1 MMTRRFLILVTAS
14 MLAGFLTS
22 VSAQNADQ
30 LTKEEISNAE
40 VVDHIYFPIPG
51 ELFTALDKHGKP
63 DWSAQF
69 RTPIAA
75 IYTNRT
81 QIALNLGGLIADGY
95 LAVEAQDGQQVKN
108 IARDIKVISKPLGVE
123 QDLLNRANSIID
135 FAEKGNWDTLTEE
148 LEAVQ
153 NEVVIAMLQHQD
165 KELVTM
171 VMLGGWVRGTE
182 ILSSH
187 LSTHYK
193 PEAAKLLRQP
203 KIVDFFVKRLA
214 DMPKKV
220 TNSSFMNKIRLSLF
234 DLRKAVTFPN
244 EAIPTAEE
252 VKKIA
257 EIAANISNI
266 IATKE

>member
-1 MMTRRFLILVTAS
+1 MTRRFLFLATAS

-22 VSAQNADQ
+22 VSAQNPDQ
-30 LTKEEISNAE
+30 LTKEEINAAE
-40 VVDHIYFPIPG
+40 VVDRISFPIPG

-123 QDLLNRANSIID
+123 QDLLNRANSIIE

-153 NEVVIAMLQHQD
+153 NEVVIAMVQHQD
-165 KELVTM
+165 QELVIL

-187 LSTHYK
+187 LSAHYK

-203 KIVDFFVKRLA
+203 KIVDYYVKKLA
-214 DMPKKV
+214 DMPEKV
-220 TNSSFMNKIRLSLF
+220 IDSTFMKKIRLSLL
-234 DLRKAVTFPN
+234 DLRKAVTFPS
-244 EAIPTAEE
+244 EAIPSADD

-257 EIAANISNI
+257 EIAALISNT